1 MKKPLA
7 SGRRRGGEAQ
17 SFRRTLEMPN
27 DDSMDL
33 CETLVCILRW
43 SRGMEQYAGE
53 RAHWAEELLGLSVNF
68 LYRRFE
74 VSVTF

>member
-1 MKKPLA
+1 
-7 SGRRRGGEAQ
+7 
-17 SFRRTLEMPN
+17 MPN